1 MPSLRPGAREAGAGL
16 IGRAAPAPASG
27 NLPRVTRT
35 AGWWQALAG
44 LTIAGII
51 LATPLVWRVI
61 WEARGGDAQS
71 VPSYLPALEQERPRG
86 PFIEHPID
94 YLRDVQPKFVII
106 GDSMAG
112 RIEPAVLGR
121 LGGGDVAPVLQHA
134 TGSAYWYLV
143 LKNYVIAS
151 GVSPRWVIV
160 FLRDTNMTDVMFR
173 LDGPYRAKLDEVAR
187 ESEPELNAVV
197 DARLGAGRRRVHRAL
212 DRFYG
217 VERAREW
224 VEPLINRAPAIV
236 VAPAREQRLIDRVN
250 ASFELEHLRPLA
262 QADMAATSER
272 EMDFGAYVEASVLP
286 LFLETARD
294 RGFRVCFIR
303 VLRRPIGDAPA
314 EEPVALQR
322 YSGDMKRYIEARGG
336 VYLDDR
342 DDPVLATL
350 AYADGDHIARD
361 ARAPYTE
368 RLWQKLR
375 AYEP

>member
-1 MPSLRPGAREAGAGL
+1 M
-16 IGRAAPAPASG
+16 
-27 NLPRVTRT
+27 RT
-35 AGWWQALAG
+35 AGWRQVLAG
-44 LTIAGII
+44 LTIAGIV

-61 WEARGGDAQS
+61 WEARGGDDAQS
-71 VPSYLPALEQERPRG
+71 VPSYLPALERERPRG
-86 PFIEHPID
+86 PFIGHPID

-112 RIEPAVLGR
+112 RVEPDVLGG
-121 LGGGDVAPVLQHA
+121 LGGGNVAPVLQNA

-143 LKNYVIAS
+143 LKNYVVAS

-160 FLRDTNMTDVMFR
+160 FLRDTNMTDVLFR
-173 LDGPYRAKLDEVAR
+173 LDGPYRAKLDEVALDR
-187 ESEPELNAVV
+187 EPELNAVV
-197 DARLGAGRRRVHRAL
+197 DARLGGGRRLVHRAL
-212 DRFYG
+212 DQFYG
-217 VERAREW
+217 VERTREW
-224 VEPLINRAPAIV
+224 VEPLLNRAPALL
-236 VAPAREQRLIDRVN
+236 VAPGREQRLIDRVN
-250 ASFELEHLRPLA
+250 ASFELEYLRPLA

-272 EMDFGAYVEASVLP
+272 EMDFGAHVGTSVLP

-303 VLRRPIGDAPA
+303 VLRRPIDSAPA
-314 EEPVALQR
+314 EEPMALQR
-322 YSGDMKRYIEARGG
+322 YSADMKRYVEAGGG

-342 DDPVLATL
+342 EDPALATL

-375 AYEP
+375 VREP